1 MVPWITKFL
10 KSIVGK
16 WNIQIREG
24 GEEILEKKIDRGILQ
39 GDSLSL
45 LLFVLC
51 MDPLSRKLNSIYPK
65 VEIEGEEENYLCNH
79 LLFVD
84 DLKLIAKDETI
95 LKEMMDETKRFFTKV
110 GLEMNKEKSATNS
123 QVCAE
128 DAKLIEGTEGYK
140 YLGITED
147 SRSRTEPETMNKIKD
162 KIKERLSKT
171 RLNGKNLMK
180 GINEHVISL
189 INYYVGVLEAEP
201 EEYGKIDEDIRR
213 IVISKGYH
221 VQPSCKERLY
231 MARDELGRVL
241 QKVELKSE
249 LMILEL
255 KQMFERRKAIL
266 KAERSGQTR
275 LANIEGFL
283 KAKYEIKEE
292 KR

>member
-1 MVPWITKFL
+1 
-10 KSIVGK
+10 
-16 WNIQIREG
+16 
-24 GEEILEKKIDRGILQ
+24 
-39 GDSLSL
+39 
-45 LLFVLC
+45 

-84 DLKLIAKDETI
+84 DLKLIVKDETI